1 MCKLYFWQS
10 TQVKF
15 TKGMHV
21 SKQPLDYVHAD
32 LWGPSQASSLS
43 GGKYFMS
50 VIDDYSR
57 KVWVYIFEN
66 QKSSLGKV

>member
-1 MCKLYFWQS
+1 
-10 TQVKF
+10 
-15 TKGMHV
+15 MHV

-32 LWGPSQASSLS
+32 LWGLGQVSFVS
-43 GGKYFMS
+43 GGKYFMF

-66 QKSSLGKV
+66 QRLSLGKV